1 MITHL
6 QYDRRYELIVGDV
19 LITEPQISF
28 KVERS
33 LDPIPN
39 KLEIVVFNLNNE
51 TRSRLEKAKKP
62 TVQLSAGYAQKTG
75 VLFLGEA
82 ASIRS
87 YPRRP
92 EWLTEIS
99 GGDSESALAESR
111 VNLSFGPGTDFATA
125 VVKVAESMGKVG
137 IGNLKKAIEKATLV
151 KGSKSFKKGVTVSG
165 PSKKEL
171 DRLLLAAGLQWSVQ
185 SGQLQVLDTN
195 RTLSTTAIILSSETG
210 LIEALVDSDGTL
222 EFTCLLNPDIVPGRQ
237 VVLQSRSVSGY
248 WRCESVSYSG
258 DRDGADWYCR
268 GYARLLRQ

>member
-6 QYDRRYELIVGDV
+6 QYDRKYELVIGNT

-39 KLEIVVFNLNNE
+39 KIELVIFNLNSE
-51 TRSRLEKAKKP
+51 TRNRLEQSKKP
-62 TVQLSAGYAQKTG
+62 TLQLSAGYAQKTG

-82 ASIRS
+82 VSIRS
-87 YPRRP
+87 HLRRP
-92 EWLTEIS
+92 EWLTEVS
-99 GGDSESALAESR
+99 GGDSESDLAESR
-111 VNLSFGPGTDFATA
+111 VNLSFGPGTDFATV

-137 IGNLKKAIEKATLV
+137 IGNLKKAIEKATL

-185 SGQLQVLDTN
+185 SGQFQILDAN
-195 RTLSTTAIILSSETG
+195 RTLSTTAIVLSAETG

-248 WRCESVSYSG
+248 WRCESVIYSG
-258 DRDGADWYCR
+258 DRDGTDWYCR
-268 GYARLLRQ
+268 GHARLLRQ